1 MPKTVLVVDD
11 AVFMRMKLKDVLEK
25 NNYHVIAEAKNGV
38 EAIASYKAKRPDFV
52 LMDIVMPEMDGMEA
66 LKRIRKLDPDAK
78 VIICSA
84 MGQQN
89 IVLEAVREGA
99 IDFIVKPFEDDR
111 LIKSLD
117 QFSNRV

>member
-84 MGQQN
+84 IGQQN

>member
-25 NNYHVIAEAKNGV
+25 NNYQVIAEAKNGV
-38 EAIASYKAKRPDFV
+38 EAIASYKANRPDFV